1 MLSRET
7 FIAKTD
13 KMAKAGTQKTIL
25 KWRLFQMTLS
35 VSYFFLILKER
46 KCTRELISN
55 LLSRNLS
62 APIFNFK
69 KII

>member
-13 KMAKAGTQKTIL
+13 KMAKAGTQITIL

-35 VSYFFLILKER
+35 FLFFPDFER
-46 KCTRELISN
+46 KKTY
-55 LLSRNLS
+55 
-62 APIFNFK
+62 
-69 KII
+69 